1 MASNHTDTQNIQ
13 SEEDEPAKCRQDYA
27 PDSSNKSW
35 TGTGCDSSDA
45 IRQSVVKQYNYPSNM
60 TGIIH
65 NANIHTHY
73 NVHIHIYTDRG
84 YFCGNIGK

>member
-1 MASNHTDTQNIQ
+1 MSQPSADKTMLRIAVINL
-13 SEEDEPAKCRQDYA
+13 
-27 PDSSNKSW
+27 
-35 TGTGCDSSDA
+35 GLGFGCDSSDA